1 MKSDKETYLSKL
13 NFEDKSY
20 LLSLYEAINKNP
32 LDNLL
37 SSIKPFWNMLSTI
50 KLKLKAEEH
59 PSNGLP
65 KEEVLS
71 AVKLFLIFS
80 EISLF
85 QSKYEHNV
93 EIEQNFLIESS
104 LLINDIYKLLS
115 LKDNNY
121 SLSEKEGKSE
131 LDIIIEFIFN
141 KYIDGIHNYFDF
153 VNLVENQTKKNNK
166 ENTGNNSNTLLSYE
180 QFQKYFK
187 IVIKFFL
194 FSKGFEKI
202 YQCVNK
208 NDKLITNDIVSCYN
222 KIIKNLNES
231 NLFYIVAKKIVD
243 MIDTSQTNIDKS
255 KYYSICIRA
264 LS

>member
-1 MKSDKETYLSKL
+1 MKNEKESYLTKL

-20 LLSLYEAINKNP
+20 LLSLYESINKNP

-37 SSIKPFWNMLSTI
+37 STIKPFWNLLSTL

-65 KEEVLS
+65 KEDVLS

-80 EISLF
+80 EISSF
-85 QSKYEHNV
+85 QSKYEHNP

-121 SLSEKEGKSE
+121 SLNEKEGKSE
-131 LDIIIEFIFN
+131 LDIIIEFIFT
-141 KYIDGIHNYFDF
+141 KYIEGVHTYFDF
-153 VNLVENQTKKNNK
+153 VNLVENQVKKNNK
-166 ENTGNNSNTLLSYE
+166 ENVGNSNTLLSYE

-194 FSKGFEKI
+194 FAKGFEKVYYCI
-202 YQCVNK
+202 NK
-208 NDKLITNDIVSCYN
+208 NDKLTTNEIIFCYN
-222 KIIKNLNES
+222 KIIKNLNET

-243 MIDTSQTNIDKS
+243 MVDTSQTTIDKN

>member
-1 MKSDKETYLSKL
+1 MKNDKESYLSKL

-20 LLSLYEAINKNP
+20 ILSLYESINKNP
-32 LDNLL
+32 IDNLL
-37 SSIKPFWNMLSTI
+37 STIKPFWNILSTI

-71 AVKLFLIFS
+71 TVKLFLIFS
-80 EISLF
+80 ELSLF
-85 QSKYEHNV
+85 QSKYEHNP
-93 EIEQNFLIESS
+93 EIDQNFLIESS

-121 SLSEKEGKSE
+121 SLNEKEGKTE
-131 LDIIIEFIFN
+131 LDIILDFIFI
-141 KYIDGIHNYFDF
+141 KYIDGIHSYFDF

-166 ENTGNNSNTLLSYE
+166 ENIGNSNTLLSYE

-194 FSKGFEKI
+194 FSKGFERV
-202 YQCVNK
+202 YYCLNK
-208 NDKLITNDIVSCYN
+208 NDKLNTNEIVFCYN

-243 MIDTSQTNIDKS
+243 MIDTSQTHIDKN

>member
-20 LLSLYEAINKNP
+20 LLSLYESINKNP

-85 QSKYEHNV
+85 QSKYEHNI

-121 SLSEKEGKSE
+121 SLNEKEGKTE
-131 LDIIIEFIFN
+131 LDIILDFIFI
-141 KYIDGIHNYFDF
+141 KYIDGIHSYFDF

-166 ENTGNNSNTLLSYE
+166 ENIGNSNTLLSYE

-194 FSKGFEKI
+194 FSKGFERV
-202 YQCVNK
+202 YYCLNK
-208 NDKLITNDIVSCYN
+208 NDKLNTNEIVFCYN

-243 MIDTSQTNIDKS
+243 MIDTSQTHIDKN

>member
-1 MKSDKETYLSKL
+1 MKNEKESYLSKL
-13 NFEDKSY
+13 NFEDKAY
-20 LLSLYEAINKNP
+20 LLSIYESINKYP
-32 LDNLL
+32 IDNLITT
-37 SSIKPFWNMLSTI
+37 IKPFMNMLTTI

-71 AVKLFLIFS
+71 AVKVFMIFS

-85 QSKYEHNV
+85 QSKFEHNS
-93 EIEQNFLIESS
+93 EIESNFVIDSS

-115 LKDNNY
+115 LKDTNY
-121 SLSEKEGKSE
+121 SDNNKKNEV
-131 LDIIIEFIFN
+131 DIIIEFIFS
-141 KYIDGIHNYFDF
+141 KYFEGIHNYFDF

-166 ENTGNNSNTLLSYE
+166 EVVNSNTLLSYE

-187 IVIKFFL
+187 VVLKFFL
-194 FSKGFEKI
+194 FMKGFERV
-202 YQCVNK
+202 YNGVVK
-208 NDKLITNDIVSCYN
+208 NDKLMTAELIGCYN

-231 NLFYIVAKKIVD
+231 NLFYLVAKKIVD
-243 MIDTSQTNIDKS
+243 MIDTTQVTIDKS

>member
-1 MKSDKETYLSKL
+1 MKNDKESFLSKL
-13 NFEDKSY
+13 NVEEKGY
-20 LLSLYEAINKNP
+20 LLSLYDSINKAP
-32 LDNLL
+32 LDNLITT
-37 SSIKPFWNMLSTI
+37 IKPFMSMFSTI

-71 AVKLFLIFS
+71 AVKVFLIVS

-85 QSKYEHNV
+85 QSKFEHNA
-93 EIEQNFLIESS
+93 EIESNFLIDSS

-115 LKDNNY
+115 LKERNY
-121 SLSEKEGKSE
+121 SDSNKKNE
-131 LDIIIEFIFN
+131 LDIVIDFIFS

-153 VNLVENQTKKNNK
+153 VNMVENLDKKNSK
-166 ENTGNNSNTLLSYE
+166 EAINSNTLLSYE

-187 IVIKFFL
+187 VVIKFFI
-194 FSKGFEKI
+194 FAKGFERVYSTVI
-202 YQCVNK
+202 K
-208 NDKLITNDIVSCYN
+208 NDKLMTAELIACFN

-231 NLFYIVAKKIVD
+231 NLFYLVAKKIVD
-243 MIDTSQTNIDKS
+243 MIDTSQITIDKD

>member
-85 QSKYEHNV
+85 QSKYEHNI

-121 SLSEKEGKSE
+121 SLSE
-131 LDIIIEFIFN
+131 
-141 KYIDGIHNYFDF
+141 
-153 VNLVENQTKKNNK
+153 
-166 ENTGNNSNTLLSYE
+166 
-180 QFQKYFK
+180 
-187 IVIKFFL
+187 
-194 FSKGFEKI
+194 
-202 YQCVNK
+202 
-208 NDKLITNDIVSCYN
+208 
-222 KIIKNLNES
+222 
-231 NLFYIVAKKIVD
+231 
-243 MIDTSQTNIDKS
+243 
-255 KYYSICIRA
+255 
-264 LS
+264 

>member
-1 MKSDKETYLSKL
+1 MKNDKESFLSKL
-13 NFEDKSY
+13 NFEEKGY
-20 LLSLYEAINKNP
+20 LLSLYDSINKAP
-32 LDNLL
+32 LDNLITT
-37 SSIKPFWNMLSTI
+37 IKPFMSMFSTI

-71 AVKLFLIFS
+71 AVKVFLIVS

-85 QSKYEHNV
+85 QSKFEHNA
-93 EIEQNFLIESS
+93 EIESNFLIDSS

-115 LKDNNY
+115 LKERNY
-121 SLSEKEGKSE
+121 SDSNKKNE
-131 LDIIIEFIFN
+131 LDIVIDFIFS

-153 VNLVENQTKKNNK
+153 VNMVENLDKKNSK
-166 ENTGNNSNTLLSYE
+166 EAINSNTLLSYE

-187 IVIKFFL
+187 VVIKFFI
-194 FSKGFEKI
+194 FAKGFERVYNTVI
-202 YQCVNK
+202 K
-208 NDKLITNDIVSCYN
+208 NDKLMTAELIACFN

-231 NLFYIVAKKIVD
+231 NLFYLVAKKIVD
-243 MIDTSQTNIDKS
+243 MIDTSQITIDKD

>member
-1 MKSDKETYLSKL
+1 MKNDKESYLSKL

-20 LLSLYEAINKNP
+20 ILSLYESINKNP

-37 SSIKPFWNMLSTI
+37 STIKPFWNILSTI

-71 AVKLFLIFS
+71 TVKLFLIFS
-80 EISLF
+80 ELSLF
-85 QSKYEHNV
+85 QSKYEHNP
-93 EIEQNFLIESS
+93 EIDQNFLIESS

-121 SLSEKEGKSE
+121 SLNEKEGKTE
-131 LDIIIEFIFN
+131 LDIILDFIFI
-141 KYIDGIHNYFDF
+141 KYIDGIHSYFDF

-166 ENTGNNSNTLLSYE
+166 ENIGNSNTLLSYE

-194 FSKGFEKI
+194 FSKGFERV
-202 YQCVNK
+202 YYCLNK
-208 NDKLITNDIVSCYN
+208 NDKLNTNEIVFCYN

-243 MIDTSQTNIDKS
+243 MIDTSQTYIDKN

>member
-1 MKSDKETYLSKL
+1 MKNDKESFLSKL
-13 NFEDKSY
+13 NFEEKGY
-20 LLSLYEAINKNP
+20 LLSLYDSINKAP
-32 LDNLL
+32 LDNLITT
-37 SSIKPFWNMLSTI
+37 IKPFMSMFSTI

-71 AVKLFLIFS
+71 AVKVFLIVS

-85 QSKYEHNV
+85 QSKFEHNA
-93 EIEQNFLIESS
+93 EIESNFLIDSS

-115 LKDNNY
+115 LKERNY
-121 SLSEKEGKSE
+121 SDSNKKNE
-131 LDIIIEFIFN
+131 LDIVIDFIFS

-153 VNLVENQTKKNNK
+153 VNMVENLDKKNSK
-166 ENTGNNSNTLLSYE
+166 EAINSNTLLSYE

-187 IVIKFFL
+187 VVIKFFI
-194 FSKGFEKI
+194 FAKGFERVYSTVI
-202 YQCVNK
+202 K
-208 NDKLITNDIVSCYN
+208 NDKLMTAELIACFN

-231 NLFYIVAKKIVD
+231 NLFYLVAKKIVD
-243 MIDTSQTNIDKS
+243 MIDTSQITIDKD

>member
-1 MKSDKETYLSKL
+1 MKNDKESYLSKL

-20 LLSLYEAINKNP
+20 ILSLYESINKNP

-37 SSIKPFWNMLSTI
+37 STIKPFWNILSTI

-71 AVKLFLIFS
+71 TVKLFLIFS
-80 EISLF
+80 ELSLF
-85 QSKYEHNV
+85 QSKYEHNP
-93 EIEQNFLIESS
+93 EIDQNFLIESS

-121 SLSEKEGKSE
+121 SLNEKEGKTE
-131 LDIIIEFIFN
+131 LDIILDFIFI
-141 KYIDGIHNYFDF
+141 KYIDGIHSYFDF

-166 ENTGNNSNTLLSYE
+166 ENIGNSNTLLSYE

-194 FSKGFEKI
+194 FSKGFERV
-202 YQCVNK
+202 YYCLNK
-208 NDKLITNDIVSCYN
+208 NDKLNTNEIVFCHN

-243 MIDTSQTNIDKS
+243 MIDTSQTHIDKN

>member
-1 MKSDKETYLSKL
+1 MKNDKESYLSKL

-20 LLSLYEAINKNP
+20 ILSLYESINKNP

-37 SSIKPFWNMLSTI
+37 STIKPFWNILSTI

-71 AVKLFLIFS
+71 TVNLFLIFS
-80 EISLF
+80 ELSLF
-85 QSKYEHNV
+85 QSKYEHNP
-93 EIEQNFLIESS
+93 EIDQNFLIESS
-104 LLINDIYKLLS
+104 LLINAIYKLLS

-121 SLSEKEGKSE
+121 SLNEKEGKTE
-131 LDIIIEFIFN
+131 LDIILDFIFI
-141 KYIDGIHNYFDF
+141 KYIEGIHNYFDF
-153 VNLVENQTKKNNK
+153 VNLVENQVKKNNK
-166 ENTGNNSNTLLSYE
+166 ETNTNSNTLLSYE

-194 FSKGFEKI
+194 FSKGFERVYNCI
-202 YQCVNK
+202 NK
-208 NDKLITNDIVSCYN
+208 NDKLITNEIVVCYN

-243 MIDTSQTNIDKS
+243 MIDTSQNTIDKN

>member
-1 MKSDKETYLSKL
+1 MKNDKESFLSKL
-13 NFEDKSY
+13 NFEEKGY
-20 LLSLYEAINKNP
+20 LLSLYESINKSP
-32 LDNLL
+32 LDNLITT
-37 SSIKPFWNMLSTI
+37 IKPFMSMFSTI

-71 AVKLFLIFS
+71 AVKVFLIVS

-85 QSKYEHNV
+85 QSKFEHNA
-93 EIEQNFLIESS
+93 EIESNFLIDSS

-115 LKDNNY
+115 LKERNY
-121 SLSEKEGKSE
+121 SDSNKKNE
-131 LDIIIEFIFN
+131 LDIVIDFIFS

-153 VNLVENQTKKNNK
+153 VNMVENLDKKNSK
-166 ENTGNNSNTLLSYE
+166 EAINSNTLLSYE

-187 IVIKFFL
+187 VVIKFFI
-194 FSKGFEKI
+194 FAKGFERVYSTVI
-202 YQCVNK
+202 K
-208 NDKLITNDIVSCYN
+208 NDKLMTAELIACFN

-231 NLFYIVAKKIVD
+231 NLFYLVAKKIVD
-243 MIDTSQTNIDKS
+243 MIDTSQITIDKD

>member
-1 MKSDKETYLSKL
+1 MKNDKESFLSKL
-13 NFEDKSY
+13 NFAEKGY
-20 LLSLYEAINKNP
+20 LLSLYDSINKAP
-32 LDNLL
+32 LDNLITT
-37 SSIKPFWNMLSTI
+37 IKPFMSMFSTI

-71 AVKLFLIFS
+71 AVKVFLIVS

-85 QSKYEHNV
+85 QSKFEHNA
-93 EIEQNFLIESS
+93 EIESNFLIDSS

-115 LKDNNY
+115 LKERNY
-121 SLSEKEGKSE
+121 SDSNKKNE
-131 LDIIIEFIFN
+131 LDIVIDFIFS

-153 VNLVENQTKKNNK
+153 VNMVENLDKKNSK
-166 ENTGNNSNTLLSYE
+166 EAINSNTLLSYE

-187 IVIKFFL
+187 VVIKFFI
-194 FSKGFEKI
+194 FAKGFERVYNTVI
-202 YQCVNK
+202 K
-208 NDKLITNDIVSCYN
+208 NDKLMTAELIACFN

-231 NLFYIVAKKIVD
+231 NLFYLVAKKIVD
-243 MIDTSQTNIDKS
+243 MIDTSQITIDKD

>member
-1 MKSDKETYLSKL
+1 MKNEKDTYFTKL

-20 LLSLYEAINKNP
+20 LLSLYESINKNP

-37 SSIKPFWNMLSTI
+37 TTMKPFWNMLSTI
-50 KLKLKAEEH
+50 KIKLKAEEH

-71 AVKLFLIFS
+71 SVKLLLIFS

-85 QSKYEHNV
+85 QSKYEHNP
-93 EIEQNFLIESS
+93 EIEQNFLTESS

-121 SLSEKEGKSE
+121 SLNEKEGKTE
-131 LDIIIEFIFN
+131 LDIILDFIFI
-141 KYIDGIHNYFDF
+141 KYIDGIHSYFDF

-166 ENTGNNSNTLLSYE
+166 ENIGNSNTLLSYE

-194 FSKGFEKI
+194 FSKGFERV
-202 YQCVNK
+202 YYCLNK
-208 NDKLITNDIVSCYN
+208 NDKLNTNEIVFCYN

-243 MIDTSQTNIDKS
+243 MIDTSQTHIDKN

>member
-1 MKSDKETYLSKL
+1 MKNDKESYLSKL

-20 LLSLYEAINKNP
+20 ILSLYESINKNP

-37 SSIKPFWNMLSTI
+37 TTIKPFWNLLSTI

-71 AVKLFLIFS
+71 TVKLFLIFS
-80 EISLF
+80 ELSLF
-85 QSKYEHNV
+85 QSKYEHNP
-93 EIEQNFLIESS
+93 EIDQNFLIESS

-121 SLSEKEGKSE
+121 SLNEKEGKTE
-131 LDIIIEFIFN
+131 LDIILDFIFI
-141 KYIDGIHNYFDF
+141 KYIDGIHSYFDF

-166 ENTGNNSNTLLSYE
+166 ENIGNSNTLLSYE

-194 FSKGFEKI
+194 FSKGFERV
-202 YQCVNK
+202 YYCLNK
-208 NDKLITNDIVSCYN
+208 NDKLNTNEIVFCYN

-243 MIDTSQTNIDKS
+243 MVDTSQTHIDKN

>member
-1 MKSDKETYLSKL
+1 MKNDKESYLSKL

-20 LLSLYEAINKNP
+20 ILSLYESINKNT

-37 SSIKPFWNMLSTI
+37 STIKPFWNILSTI

-71 AVKLFLIFS
+71 TVKLFLIFS
-80 EISLF
+80 ELSLF
-85 QSKYEHNV
+85 QSKYEHNP
-93 EIEQNFLIESS
+93 EIDQNFLIESS

-121 SLSEKEGKSE
+121 SLNEKEGKTE
-131 LDIIIEFIFN
+131 LDIILDFIFI
-141 KYIDGIHNYFDF
+141 KYIDGIHSYFDF

-166 ENTGNNSNTLLSYE
+166 ENIGNSNTLLSYE

-194 FSKGFEKI
+194 FSKGFERV
-202 YQCVNK
+202 YYCLNK
-208 NDKLITNDIVSCYN
+208 NDKLNTNEIVFCYN

-243 MIDTSQTNIDKS
+243 MVDTSQTYIDKN

>member
-1 MKSDKETYLSKL
+1 MKNDKESYLSKL
-13 NFEDKSY
+13 NFEDKIY
-20 LLSLYEAINKNP
+20 LLSLYESINKNP

-37 SSIKPFWNMLSTI
+37 TTIKPFWSMLSTI
-50 KLKLKAEEH
+50 KLKLKSEEH

-71 AVKLFLIFS
+71 SVKLFLIFS
-80 EISLF
+80 ELCLF
-85 QSKYEHNV
+85 QSKFEHNQ
-93 EIEQNFLIESS
+93 EIETNFLTESS
-104 LLINDIYKLLS
+104 LLINEIYKLLS

-121 SLSEKEGKSE
+121 SGNEKERKNE
-131 LDIIIEFIFN
+131 LDIIIDFIFS
-141 KYIDGIHNYFDF
+141 KYIEGIHNYFDF
-153 VNLVENQTKKNNK
+153 VNLVENQVKKNNK
-166 ENTGNNSNTLLSYE
+166 ENNTNSNTLLSYE

-194 FSKGFEKI
+194 FSKGFERVYNCI
-202 YQCVNK
+202 NK
-208 NDKLITNDIVSCYN
+208 NDKLITNEIVVCYN

-243 MIDTSQTNIDKS
+243 MIDTSQNTIDKN

>member
-20 LLSLYEAINKNP
+20 LLSLYESINKNP

-85 QSKYEHNV
+85 QSKYEHNI

-131 LDIIIEFIFN
+131 LDIIIEFI
-141 KYIDGIHNYFDF
+141 
-153 VNLVENQTKKNNK
+153 KKIQ
-166 ENTGNNSNTLLSYE
+166 EIIVILYYLMNNSKNILKLLSN
-180 QFQKYFK
+180 FFCSQKDLKKF
-187 IVIKFFL
+187 INVLIK
-194 FSKGFEKI
+194 
-202 YQCVNK
+202 
-208 NDKLITNDIVSCYN
+208 
-222 KIIKNLNES
+222 
-231 NLFYIVAKKIVD
+231 
-243 MIDTSQTNIDKS
+243 MIN
-255 KYYSICIRA
+255 
-264 LS
+264 

>member
-20 LLSLYEAINKNP
+20 LLSLYESINKNP

-85 QSKYEHNV
+85 QSKYEHNI

-131 LDIIIEFIFN
+131 LDIIIEFM
-141 KYIDGIHNYFDF
+141 
-153 VNLVENQTKKNNK
+153 
-166 ENTGNNSNTLLSYE
+166 S
-180 QFQKYFK
+180 K
-187 IVIKFFL
+187 I
-194 FSKGFEKI
+194 
-202 YQCVNK
+202 
-208 NDKLITNDIVSCYN
+208 KLK
-222 KIIKNLNES
+222 KIIKKIQEIIVILYYLMNNSKNILKLLS
-231 NLFYIVAKKIVD
+231 NFFCSQKDLKKFINVLIK
-243 MIDTSQTNIDKS
+243 MIN
-255 KYYSICIRA
+255 
-264 LS
+264 

>member
-1 MKSDKETYLSKL
+1 MKNEKESYLFKI
-13 NFEDKSY
+13 NFEDRAY
-20 LLSLYEAINKNP
+20 LLSIYESINKYP
-32 LDNLL
+32 LDNLITT
-37 SSIKPFWNMLSTI
+37 IKPFMSMLSTI

-71 AVKLFLIFS
+71 AVKVFLIIS
-80 EISLF
+80 DISLF
-85 QSKYEHNV
+85 QSKFEHNSEV
-93 EIEQNFLIESS
+93 ESNFVIDSS

-115 LKDNNY
+115 LKDTNFSDNN
-121 SLSEKEGKSE
+121 KKNE
-131 LDIIIEFIFN
+131 LDIVIEFIFS
-141 KYIDGIHNYFDF
+141 KYIDGVHNYFDF

-166 ENTGNNSNTLLSYE
+166 EIVNSNTLLSYE

-187 IVIKFFL
+187 VVIKFFI
-194 FSKGFEKI
+194 FIKGFERV
-202 YQCVNK
+202 YNGVVK
-208 NDKLITNDIVSCYN
+208 NDKLEPSELIGCYN

-231 NLFYIVAKKIVD
+231 NLFYLVAKKIVD
-243 MIDTSQTNIDKS
+243 MVDTTQNIIDKN

>member
-1 MKSDKETYLSKL
+1 MKGDKETYFTKL

-20 LLSLYEAINKNP
+20 LLSLYENINKNP

-37 SSIKPFWNMLSTI
+37 TTIKPFWNMLSTI

-71 AVKLFLIFS
+71 SVKLFLIFS

-85 QSKYEHNV
+85 QSKYEHNP

-104 LLINDIYKLLS
+104 LLINEIYKLLS

-131 LDIIIEFIFN
+131 LDIIIDFIFS
-141 KYIDGIHNYFDF
+141 KYVDGIHNYFDF
-153 VNLVENQTKKNNK
+153 VNLLENQLKKNNK
-166 ENTGNNSNTLLSYE
+166 ENPNNSNTLLSYE

-187 IVIKFFL
+187 IVIKFFI
-194 FSKGFEKI
+194 FSKGFERVFNCI
-202 YQCVNK
+202 NK
-208 NDKLITNDIVSCYN
+208 NDKLVTNEIVFCYN
-222 KIIKNLNES
+222 KIIKGLNES

-243 MIDTSQTNIDKS
+243 MVDTSQTNIDKN

>member
-1 MKSDKETYLSKL
+1 MKNDKESYLSKL

-20 LLSLYEAINKNP
+20 ILSLYESINKNP

-37 SSIKPFWNMLSTI
+37 STIKPFWNILSTI

-71 AVKLFLIFS
+71 TVKLFLIFS
-80 EISLF
+80 ELSLF
-85 QSKYEHNV
+85 QSKYEHNP
-93 EIEQNFLIESS
+93 EIDQNFLIESS

-121 SLSEKEGKSE
+121 SLNEKEGKTE
-131 LDIIIEFIFN
+131 LDIILDFIFI
-141 KYIDGIHNYFDF
+141 KYIDGIHSYFDF

-166 ENTGNNSNTLLSYE
+166 ENIGNSNTLLSYE

-194 FSKGFEKI
+194 FSKGFERV
-202 YQCVNK
+202 YYCLNK
-208 NDKLITNDIVSCYN
+208 NDKLNTNEIVFCYN

-243 MIDTSQTNIDKS
+243 MIDTSQTHIDKN

>member
-1 MKSDKETYLSKL
+1 MKNDKESYLSKL

-20 LLSLYEAINKNP
+20 ILSLYESINKNP

-37 SSIKPFWNMLSTI
+37 STIKPFWNMLSTI

-71 AVKLFLIFS
+71 TVKLFLIFS
-80 EISLF
+80 ELSLF
-85 QSKYEHNV
+85 QSKYEHNP
-93 EIEQNFLIESS
+93 EIDQNFLIESS

-121 SLSEKEGKSE
+121 SLNEKEGKTE
-131 LDIIIEFIFN
+131 LDIILDFIFI
-141 KYIDGIHNYFDF
+141 KYIDGIHSYFDF

-166 ENTGNNSNTLLSYE
+166 ENIGNSNTLLSYE

-194 FSKGFEKI
+194 FSKGFERV
-202 YQCVNK
+202 YYCLNK
-208 NDKLITNDIVSCYN
+208 NDKLNTNEIVFCYN

-243 MIDTSQTNIDKS
+243 MVDTSQTHIDKN

>member
-1 MKSDKETYLSKL
+1 MKNDKESFLSKL
-13 NFEDKSY
+13 NFEEKGY
-20 LLSLYEAINKNP
+20 LLSLYDSLNKSP
-32 LDNLL
+32 PDNLITT
-37 SSIKPFWNMLSTI
+37 IKPFMSMLSTI
-50 KLKLKAEEH
+50 KLQLKAEEH

-71 AVKLFLIFS
+71 TVKVFLIFS

-85 QSKYEHNV
+85 QSKFEHNA
-93 EIEQNFLIESS
+93 EIESNFLIDSS

-115 LKDNNY
+115 LKERSYIDNCKKN
-121 SLSEKEGKSE
+121 E
-131 LDIIIEFIFN
+131 LDIVIDFIFS

-153 VNLVENQTKKNNK
+153 VNMVENLDKKNSK
-166 ENTGNNSNTLLSYE
+166 EAINSNTLLSYE

-187 IVIKFFL
+187 VVIKFFI
-194 FSKGFEKI
+194 FAKGFERVYNTVI
-202 YQCVNK
+202 K
-208 NDKLITNDIVSCYN
+208 NDKLMTAELIACFN

-231 NLFYIVAKKIVD
+231 NLFYLVAKKIVD
-243 MIDTSQTNIDKS
+243 MIDTSQITIDKE

>member
-1 MKSDKETYLSKL
+1 MKNDKESYLSKL

-20 LLSLYEAINKNP
+20 ILSLYESINKNP

-37 SSIKPFWNMLSTI
+37 STIKPFWNILSTI

-71 AVKLFLIFS
+71 TVKLFLIFS
-80 EISLF
+80 ELSLF
-85 QSKYEHNV
+85 QSKYEHNP
-93 EIEQNFLIESS
+93 EIDQNFLIESS

-121 SLSEKEGKSE
+121 SLNEKEGKTE
-131 LDIIIEFIFN
+131 LDIILDFIFI
-141 KYIDGIHNYFDF
+141 KYIDGIHSYFDF

-166 ENTGNNSNTLLSYE
+166 ENTGNSNTLLSYE

-194 FSKGFEKI
+194 FSKGFERV
-202 YQCVNK
+202 YYCLNK
-208 NDKLITNDIVSCYN
+208 NDKLNTNEIVFCYN

-243 MIDTSQTNIDKS
+243 MIDTSQTHIDKN

>member
-20 LLSLYEAINKNP
+20 LLSLYESINKNP

-37 SSIKPFWNMLSTI
+37 STIKPFWNILSTI

-71 AVKLFLIFS
+71 TVKLFLIFS
-80 EISLF
+80 ELSLF
-85 QSKYEHNV
+85 QSKYEHNP
-93 EIEQNFLIESS
+93 EIDQNFLIESS

-121 SLSEKEGKSE
+121 SLNEKEGKTE
-131 LDIIIEFIFN
+131 LDIILDFIFI
-141 KYIDGIHNYFDF
+141 KYIDGIHSYFDF

-166 ENTGNNSNTLLSYE
+166 ENIGNSNTLLSYE

-194 FSKGFEKI
+194 FSKGFERV
-202 YQCVNK
+202 YYCLNK
-208 NDKLITNDIVSCYN
+208 NDKLNTNEIVFCYN

-243 MIDTSQTNIDKS
+243 MIDTSQTHIDKN

>member
-1 MKSDKETYLSKL
+1 MKNDKESFLSKL
-13 NFEDKSY
+13 NFEEKGY
-20 LLSLYEAINKNP
+20 LLSLYDSINKSP
-32 LDNLL
+32 PDNYITT
-37 SSIKPFWNMLSTI
+37 IKPFMSMLSTI
-50 KLKLKAEEH
+50 KLKLKAEEN

-71 AVKLFLIFS
+71 AVKVFLIFS

-85 QSKYEHNV
+85 QSKFEHNS
-93 EIEQNFLIESS
+93 EIESNFLIDSS

-115 LKDNNY
+115 LKERNY
-121 SLSEKEGKSE
+121 SENNKKNE
-131 LDIIIEFIFN
+131 LDIVIDFIFS
-141 KYIDGIHNYFDF
+141 KYVDGIHNYFDF
-153 VNLVENQTKKNNK
+153 VNMVENLDKKNSK
-166 ENTGNNSNTLLSYE
+166 EAINSNTLLSYE

-187 IVIKFFL
+187 VVIKFFI
-194 FSKGFEKI
+194 FAKGFERVYNTVI
-202 YQCVNK
+202 K
-208 NDKLITNDIVSCYN
+208 NDKLMTAELIACFN

>member
-1 MKSDKETYLSKL
+1 MKNDKESYLSKL

-20 LLSLYEAINKNP
+20 ILSLYESINKNP

-37 SSIKPFWNMLSTI
+37 STIKPFWNILSTI

-71 AVKLFLIFS
+71 TVKLFLIFS
-80 EISLF
+80 ELSLF
-85 QSKYEHNV
+85 QSKYEHNP
-93 EIEQNFLIESS
+93 EIDQNFLIESS

-121 SLSEKEGKSE
+121 SLNEKEGKTE
-131 LDIIIEFIFN
+131 LDIILDFIFI
-141 KYIDGIHNYFDF
+141 KYIDGIHSYFDF

-166 ENTGNNSNTLLSYE
+166 ENIGNSNTLLSYE

-194 FSKGFEKI
+194 FSKGFERV
-202 YQCVNK
+202 YYCLNK
-208 NDKLITNDIVSCYN
+208 NDKLNTNEIVFCYN

-243 MIDTSQTNIDKS
+243 MVDTSQTNIDKN